1 MATSMA
7 RASDDVARDPTAGVR
22 RRIAAVGLVLGPS
35 LFTAGELLH
44 HQTEALPL
52 LAAGTSL
59 LGLYLWIAGILGL
72 VHLLR
77 PDADVFGLVGGATA
91 LLGIVAVSN
100 IMLVQLVLAILE
112 REVGAYPEA
121 VEQVFRRVLGVSYLF
136 GPTLPAGLFLL
147 ACGLLRTRAFPAWIT
162 LALLLG
168 ALTFPAGRVGG
179 LPWLLHLTDLV
190 LTFGS
195 AALGWELWRRPELWA
210 RGKAPVA
217 SLPAPPRSSG

>member
-1 MATSMA
+1 M
-7 RASDDVARDPTAGVR
+7 R
-22 RRIAAVGLVLGPS
+22 RRIAATGLILGPA
-35 LFTAGELLH
+35 LFSAGELLH
-44 HQTEALPL
+44 HQAEALPL

-59 LGLYLWIAGILGL
+59 LGLYFWIAGILGL

-77 PDADVFGLVGGATA
+77 PDADALGLVGGAIA

-100 IMLVQLVLAILE
+100 IILVQLVLAILD
-112 REVGAYPEA
+112 REVGLYPEA
-121 VEQVFRRVLGVSYLF
+121 VEQVLRRVLLVSYLF

-147 ACGLLRTRAFPAWIT
+147 ACGLLRSRVFPVWIT

-168 ALTFPAGRVGG
+168 ALAFPAGRVGR

-195 AALGWELWRRPELWA
+195 VAIGGQLWRRPGLWD
-210 RGKAPVA
+210 RG
-217 SLPAPPRSSG
+217 RTSGA